1 MFLRFEFFFLIFTP
15 QDSFGLRIKAKVGQQ
30 EDVFDT
36 LSPIFDFS
44 NYPTTSPK
52 YSKQNA
58 SKLGYWKDEV
68 KILLFQAFTET
79 KFPNLSLQIQGGRM
93 KEFVGLRSKTYAFML
108 KEEGGKDDVL
118 RSKCKGVTRGYK
130 KTLNFQDFKRCVE
143 TFSRTTIKQ
152 YHIRSTN
159 HIVKT
164 LKVHKTCF
172 SSFDDKRYLYFCGVH
187 SSPYGSKLI
196 KQSGVNKCPFC

>member
-79 KFPNLSLQIQGGRM
+79 KMSQ
-93 KEFVGLRSKTYAFML
+93 FVFA
-108 KEEGGKDDVL
+108 D
-118 RSKCKGVTRGYK
+118 
-130 KTLNFQDFKRCVE
+130 
-143 TFSRTTIKQ
+143 SRRENERICRFEK
-152 YHIRSTN
+152 
-159 HIVKT
+159 
-164 LKVHKTCF
+164 
-172 SSFDDKRYLYFCGVH
+172 
-187 SSPYGSKLI
+187 
-196 KQSGVNKCPFC
+196 